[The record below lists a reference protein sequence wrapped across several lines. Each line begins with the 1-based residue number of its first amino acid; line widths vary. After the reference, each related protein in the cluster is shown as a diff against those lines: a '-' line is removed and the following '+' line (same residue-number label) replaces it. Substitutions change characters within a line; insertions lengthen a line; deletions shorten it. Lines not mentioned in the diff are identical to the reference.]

1 MGGTFF
7 AISQNKS
14 GQNLVSNSTQ
24 NSAQSSFISQS
35 SSSLFSSIS
44 SSQSS
49 QSQKAFSSQQTISNS
64 NSISQSSLINSQGS
78 TSLKK
83 DSISVEDRK
92 FWYQKLKW
100 SEMCEDR
107 FSWRSD
113 ENESGVK
120 FLNLSDTEFLV
131 EISCGYGPYQR
142 WSNFVY
148 YDEKNDISKLLEFD
162 SYDEKSNKIKIDI
175 LTSAGFDSKTKTFRT
190 WNKYVGHGGCGYI
203 GDYKWD
209 NDLKSFELTE
219 FRQYT
224 DCEKPIGD
232 SNWKVIYQK

>member
-1 MGGTFF
+1 MPKIPKNYIIIAIIFSITSLIMGGTFF

-92 FWYQKLKW
+92 FWYTQSQLKVDKINKTTRTFYLYYYVSLW
-100 SEMCEDR
+100 SRCK
-107 FSWRSD
+107 SW
-113 ENESGVK
+113 
-120 FLNLSDTEFLV
+120 
-131 EISCGYGPYQR
+131 YG
-142 WSNFVY
+142 F
-148 YDEKNDISKLLEFD
+148 
-162 SYDEKSNKIKIDI
+162 
-175 LTSAGFDSKTKTFRT
+175 
-190 WNKYVGHGGCGYI
+190 GYI
-203 GDYKWD
+203 K
-209 NDLKSFELTE
+209 N
-219 FRQYT
+219 
-224 DCEKPIGD
+224 
-232 SNWKVIYQK
+232 